1 MSDEAK
7 EADSPDSPDGA
18 ASDDGRTRN
27 ASDGDATVPKVDL
40 SLQELSVSVAGR
52 SDGDLGA
59 VEESA
64 LTLTEALVE
73 TAETLE
79 EDRDEYGLS

>member
-1 MSDEAK
+1 
-7 EADSPDSPDGA
+7 
-18 ASDDGRTRN
+18 
-27 ASDGDATVPKVDL
+27 
-40 SLQELSVSVAGR
+40 VAGR
-52 SDGDLGA
+52 SDDDLGA

-64 LTLTEALVE
+64 LTLMEALVE